1 MNRRRSNEIISLEI
15 DGRRESSI
23 NGVKDGITFDFLKDF
38 LEEVKGDFIRFIYNR
53 ILREYMV
60 A

>member
-1 MNRRRSNEIISLEI
+1 LEI